1 MSNTPEQNEPIAI
14 VGIGLRFP
22 GGNESPEGFA
32 EFLGEGRSGIRP
44 VPEDRWDVPAF
55 APANADEK
63 GKVHTTG
70 AGFLD
75 RIDQFDAQFFNISP
89 KEANFVDPQQ
99 RLLLETAWE
108 ALENAN
114 IDPGTLR
121 HGNGGVYIGA
131 SSIDYALEMEGLPY
145 EELDGHL
152 AAGITLFPLSGRLSY
167 FLGLRGPSLS
177 VDTACASSLTAM
189 HLAVEGLRSGAT
201 DIALSGAVNCLHHPR
216 IFVMFS
222 QANMLA
228 PDGRCKT
235 FDESADGYVRAEGC
249 AVLVLKRLG
258 DAERDGDRVLALIRG
273 TAIGEDGESAGLTVP
288 NGTAQEIVI
297 RSALRNAHLEPADI
311 QYVEAHGT
319 GTPLG
324 DPIEMGAIS
333 DVFAESHTKE
343 NPITVGSLK
352 TNLGHMEPVAGIGGV
367 IKTVLQM
374 RTGTVFPHLNL
385 STPSGRIP
393 WDAIPVT
400 VPTEARPWRAETRR
414 AVVNSFGFAG
424 SIAAAVLEE
433 APAEAPTG
441 ATAAPAGERPAEEG
455 GHVLTL
461 SAKTKRSLQLQ
472 VERYRRHLER
482 HPDLDVADL
491 CYTAN
496 VGRSHFSHRIA
507 GPVSDRESLAALLA
521 RHADTEPA
529 GPRGDIRKVA
539 FLFTGQGSQYAGMGA
554 ALYRQFPLFAEHVD
568 ECDRLFAGHLGRSV
582 KDVMFDRD
590 GQGEA
595 LGQTLYAQP
604 ALFTLEYALA
614 KLWMSWGVKPNVLI
628 GHSIG
633 EVVAAAVAGLFD
645 LADAT
650 TLVAT
655 RAALMQS
662 VSAPGGMAAV
672 SAPVE
677 EVAPLLEPYPDLAVA
692 AVNSP
697 QQTVISGGAE
707 SLAAVV
713 AHLGGA
719 GLTVKPLKVSH
730 AFHSPLMAE
739 VFDEFRTAIKDITFR
754 EPSLTLIS
762 NLTGKVARFAEI
774 SDPEYWIR
782 HIGEAVEFSAG
793 MRTLERRGK
802 HAVIEIGPSP
812 ALTGAAKQSVTAQ
825 DHLWIGGLSPK
836 DTDGRAIRA
845 AIAQFYAAGP
855 AFSWRGF
862 HAGRTRRLVSLP
874 GYAFDRK
881 SYWLP
886 NRATRHG
893 LGSRALDGRAA
904 VHPLLGSETSTPEQL
919 AAGVREF
926 SSSIS
931 PTQPAYLADHVA
943 MGQVVFPGTG
953 YLEIVLAL
961 LDAVHGHT
969 RRPVRDVGFRE
980 ALFLDEERATR
991 LRTRLRPGPDGTG
1004 TVEIVSL
1011 AEAGDGAAA
1020 AIERLH
1026 AVATIGAE
1034 SEVSDELTPAAVE
1047 LLDLAAA
1054 AGNPEDVLRAEDVY
1068 AAYSGAGLDY
1078 GPQFRLMREVHRY
1091 PGDLTVG
1098 DLAGRPAGAL
1108 EHLPPALLDAAMH
1121 NMAALADDGNDY
1133 LPVRFGRFRLFRK
1146 PKSDTLRTLLRVV
1159 PADTDEVDL
1168 SADLLALDGEQPVF
1182 ELKGLGLK
1190 RVAETFSGAR
1200 RSFFHELRWVKRSLA
1215 GPNALTGRHLLVV
1228 GRDAAEFAGLAP
1240 RLAEQAG
1247 RLSFAAGPAEAVS
1260 VLAAEQVTDL
1270 AWYWQP
1276 GDGAGGA
1283 EALRAES
1290 ERNYTALLELLS
1302 ALERAGFG
1310 RNQRLWLVTEQ
1321 AQWLHGDE
1329 PGDGARLAAS
1339 SLWGFGHVLL
1349 NEFPAYRTTM
1359 LDLPGTG
1366 GHLPLVEE
1374 VHARESGEFQ
1384 IAYREGFRHV
1394 RRLLA
1399 VDPRSRQD
1407 ANFALAIKEF
1417 GQFGGIKPV
1426 PAEDVAPVGD
1436 QIQVEVHAA
1445 GLNFKDVLNALGML
1459 KDFGDQPL
1467 GFECAGTVVAAGP
1480 QAGFAVG
1487 DEVIVNYLDLFR
1499 RRVTVPSAVAVRK
1512 PATIDF
1518 TAAAG
1523 LISVYV
1529 TAYYALHHLAGIKAG
1544 DRVLVH
1550 AAAGGVGQAAAHLA
1564 RLAGAEVFATASPHK
1579 WPLLKAQGIEH
1590 VMNSRTL
1597 DFADEIERITGGR
1610 GVDIVLNSLNKDYIP
1625 AGMRA
1630 LGGGGRF
1637 IELGKVGAWTPEQV
1651 AAARPDVTYHNF
1663 DLSELPQERLI
1674 PLNQE
1679 IMRTVIALVEAGQL
1693 PPIVATSYTLDEV
1706 EEAFG
1711 VLSRGANVGKLVL
1724 DFAGE
1729 RAPAAREV
1737 TIGPDR
1743 TYLIT
1748 GGLGALGLVTAEKL
1762 VDLGARHLALV
1773 SRRAEPA
1780 ADVAHLYE
1788 RLAGRAEVTVLQGDV
1803 AEPADVERIMARL
1816 RDGAHPVAGI
1826 IHSAGT
1832 VDDRPVPAQTWE
1844 SIDEVFRAKVYGSWL
1859 LHEAAAA
1866 LPGLEFFVGYS
1877 SAASVVGAPGQSN
1890 YAAANYFLDT
1900 LLHWRAGQ
1908 GLPALS
1914 VNWGPWAEV
1923 GMSARLDDSLIKKWE
1938 DEGIRLFTPAK
1949 GTRALASVLGR
1960 PVAQV
1965 VAGEADWER
1974 FTAAKPVDDALYELL
1989 VRAGGDA
1996 ARSLDLDAL
2005 VALPKAERLVAIDAF
2020 VRSRVADVLHFE
2032 DADAIDSYTEF
2043 VQLGLDSLVAVE
2055 LKNSLEAAFRVPLPP
2070 SLAFDHPSAG
2080 QLSEFLEQQ
2089 LTPAPAEA

>member
-1 MSNTPEQNEPIAI
+1 MSNKPEQNEPIAI

-32 EFLGEGRSGIRP
+32 EFLGQGRSGIRP

-55 APANADEK
+55 KPADAEEK

-75 RIDQFDAQFFNISP
+75 QIDQFDAQFFNISP

-121 HGNGGVYIGA
+121 HSNGGVYIGA

-249 AVLVLKRLG
+249 AVLVLKRLS

-333 DVFAESHTKE
+333 DVFAKSHTKE
-343 NPITVGSLK
+343 NPVTVGSLK

-393 WDAIPVT
+393 WDSIPVT
-400 VPTEARPWRAETRR
+400 VPTEARPWKAETRR

-433 APAEAPTG
+433 APAVEDIAP
-441 ATAAPAGERPAEEG
+441 AAAPEEHEG
-455 GHVLTL
+455 GHVFTL

-472 VERYRRHLER
+472 VERYRRYLEQ
-482 HPDLDVADL
+482 HPELDVADL
-491 CYTAN
+491 CFTAN
-496 VGRSHFSHRIA
+496 TGRSHFAQRIA
-507 GPVSDRESLAALLA
+507 GNVADREELAALLA
-521 RHADTEPA
+521 KHAGTEPA

-582 KDVMFDRD
+582 REIMFDLD

-633 EVVAAAVAGLFD
+633 EVVAAAVAGLFG
-645 LADAT
+645 LADAAA
-650 TLVAT
+650 LVSA
-655 RAALMQS
+655 RASLMQS
-662 VSAPGGMAAV
+662 VTAPGGMAAV

-697 QQTVISGGAE
+697 QQTVISGGSE
-707 SLAAVV
+707 SLATVV
-713 AHLGGA
+713 AQLTDA
-719 GLTVKPLKVSH
+719 GLTVKQLKVSH

-739 VFDEFRTAIKDITFR
+739 VFDDFRAAIAHVRFR

-762 NLTGKVARFAEI
+762 NLTGKVARFAEL

-793 MRTLERRGK
+793 MKTLERRGK
-802 HAVIEIGPSP
+802 HAIVEIGPSP
-812 ALTGAAKQSVTAQ
+812 ALTGAAKQSVTPQ

-836 DTDGRAIRA
+836 ETAGRTIRA
-845 AIAQFYAAGP
+845 AIAQFYAAGL
-855 AFSWRGF
+855 AFSWSGY
-862 HAGRTRRLVSLP
+862 HAGRPHRLVSLP

-886 NRATRHG
+886 NRANRHG
-893 LGSRALDGRAA
+893 LRAAGVDGRTAS
-904 VHPLLGSETSTPEQL
+904 HPLLGSETTTPEQL
-919 AAGVREF
+919 ADGIREF
-926 SSSIS
+926 SSSVS
-931 PTQPAYLADHVA
+931 PTQPAYLGDHVA

-991 LRTRLRPGPDGTG
+991 LRTRLRTGPDGTG
-1004 TVEIVSL
+1004 SVEIVSL
-1011 AEAGDGAAA
+1011 AETRDAQGEPAV
-1020 AIERLH
+1020 IERLH
-1026 AVATIGAE
+1026 AVAVIGAE
-1034 SEVSDELTPAAVE
+1034 AEVSDELTGAAQE
-1047 LLDLAAA
+1047 LLALAEAA
-1054 AGNPEDVLRAEDVY
+1054 ERPEDVLRAEDVY

-1078 GPQFRLMREVHRY
+1078 GPEFRLMRSVHRY

-1098 DLAGRPAGAL
+1098 DLEGRSAGAL
-1108 EHLPPALLDAAMH
+1108 EHMPPALLDAAMH

-1146 PKSDTLRTLLRVV
+1146 PKADTLRTLLRVV

-1168 SADLLALDGEQPVF
+1168 SADLLALDGDRPVF

-1200 RSFFHELRWVKRSLA
+1200 RSFFHEMRWVKRSLA
-1215 GPNALTGRHLLVV
+1215 GANSVAGRHLLVV
-1228 GRDAAEFAGLAP
+1228 GRDAAEFEGALP
-1240 RLAEQAG
+1240 RLAEQG
-1247 RLSFAAGPAEAVS
+1247 GSLSFAATAAEVTR
-1260 VLAAEQVTDL
+1260 VLAGQQVTDL
-1270 AWYWQP
+1270 AWYWQH
-1276 GDGAGGA
+1276 GDGGTGA

-1290 ERNYTALLELLS
+1290 ELNYRALLELLA
-1302 ALERAGFG
+1302 ALEQAGFG
-1310 RNQRLWLVTEQ
+1310 RNQRLWLVTERSQ
-1321 AQWLHGDE
+1321 VLYGDE
-1329 PGDGARLAAS
+1329 PGSGSQLAAS
-1339 SLWGFGHVLL
+1339 SLWGFGHTLL
-1349 NEFPAYRTTM
+1349 NEFPAYRTTL

-1366 GHLPLVEE
+1366 GHLPLLDEL
-1374 VHARESGEFQ
+1374 HARETGEFQ
-1384 IAYREGFRHV
+1384 VAYREGFRHV

-1399 VDPRSRQD
+1399 VDPRARQD
-1407 ANFALAIKEF
+1407 ANFGLAIKEY

-1426 PAEDVAPVGD
+1426 PAEEIAPVGD

-1467 GFECAGTVVAAGP
+1467 GFECAGTVLAAGP
-1480 QAGFAVG
+1480 EARFAVG
-1487 DEVIVNYLDLFR
+1487 DEVILNYLDLFK

-1512 PATIDF
+1512 PANIDF

-1529 TAYYALHHLAGIKAG
+1529 TAYYALHHLAGIKQG

-1630 LGGGGRF
+1630 LGTGGRF

-1651 AAARPDVTYHNF
+1651 AAERPDVTYHNF
-1663 DLSELPQERLI
+1663 DLSELPQDQLI

-1679 IMRTVIALVEAGQL
+1679 IMRTVIALVESGQL
-1693 PPIVATSYTLDEV
+1693 PPIVATAYTLDEV

-1737 TIGPDR
+1737 AISPDR

-1773 SRRAEPA
+1773 SRRPEPVE
-1780 ADVAHLYE
+1780 DVKHLFD
-1788 RLAGRAEVTVLQGDV
+1788 RLAERAEVTVLQGDI
-1803 AEPADVERIMARL
+1803 AEPADVARIMAAL
-1816 RDGAHPVAGI
+1816 AGGAHPVAGI

-1844 SIDEVFRAKVYGSWL
+1844 SLDEVFRAKVYGTWL

-1866 LPGLEFFVGYS
+1866 LPDLDFFVGYS

-1965 VAGEADWER
+1965 VAGEADWDR
-1974 FTAAKPVDDALYELL
+1974 FTAAKPVSDALYELL
-1989 VRAGGDA
+1989 VKAGADS
-1996 ARSLDLDAL
+1996 ARTLDLDAL
-2005 VALPKAERLVAIDAF
+2005 TALPKAERLVVIDEF
-2020 VRSRVADVLHFE
+2020 VRSKVADVLHFE

-2089 LTPAPAEA
+2089 ITPAPAAA